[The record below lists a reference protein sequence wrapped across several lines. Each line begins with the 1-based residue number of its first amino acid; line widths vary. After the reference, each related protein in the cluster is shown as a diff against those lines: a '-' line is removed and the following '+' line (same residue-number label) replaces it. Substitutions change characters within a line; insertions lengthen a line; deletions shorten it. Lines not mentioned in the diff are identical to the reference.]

1 MSCKIQIKAVNYLR
15 NEGVIG
21 DKLIITD
28 YSKFQELNDTLTEL
42 AHKKYSVGNGKNK
55 LFSTKTR
62 SARALD
68 GGFYSNV
75 VLEPNEKL
83 FNILDEAVSNY
94 IEEEVTLDTKKL
106 ESLLDENASV
116 KLRSSVQSNQD
127 EDFSGINEFI
137 LFDGKDNIT
146 KASDV
151 LRNIIKNFEG
161 FSEASTEF
169 VEKAIS
175 ILDKTNAN
183 IQFVESDD
191 LKEADTFMEYRP
203 KGNVIKLSKS
213 KLSEATPE
221 YTVSSFLHEVIHSLT
236 VNVYDNPT
244 KMEHHMFKDFIDDAF
259 ESYKEKADNTEAY
272 GFKNVYEFI
281 AEAFTNPLFQQELQS
296 IDKGSKKKSF
306 WSKFVDF
313 LRTIVGLR
321 KQTKYEQVINEI
333 SNILDNSIESDSS
346 KVFEKKQAP
355 TEDVY
360 TSLKSIE
367 DKVTY
372 AIKKMNTS
380 LDINIKKNETLSK
393 RQEYFKNEK
402 GAARLKEYA
411 TSLRELQNEINSYQG
426 AERILSVLTF
436 TVRMSTAMNYVEKQ
450 LDKADYTDEKS
461 VVRTIKNYEQYLQ
474 SYSVIKELEDL
485 LANIKENRT
494 QDVISAEELNRMIKE
509 VSEVKGKY
517 EMLNKRVYNMKT
529 NYMKDFL
536 SDIKYF
542 PELVT
547 KHRERLRKEHTAT
560 KNPEPLKSWTTRMMN
575 TRDKPLIEKELA
587 IVVDEFISDPIVDI
601 GGSNVWFNSAINTSS
616 PIIQIAQ
623 QMFSELK
630 NDRAKIE
637 RTKDQEFKKLWEK
650 LVEEKGTNAIDK
662 LYKNILE
669 VDKETGQSYYKGEY
683 KLEVLKLIDKQNV
696 LREEAKELVKSKGI
710 NSKEYKDVKK
720 KIEELEAANFVK
732 IDGKF
737 QVRDK
742 WKNDMSTLS
751 DTEREVLAF
760 FKEVIDT
767 SNRQTMRTQSLV
779 KYVKNAKFY
788 ELPKVT
794 KSDAER
800 VWDKG
805 VKGIVK
811 DKWNDLTKV
820 RVDDVG
826 YYEVNVDTDN
836 NQIKDLRIHY
846 RDSQAHPMDP
856 KDQSL
861 DLMTITR
868 LEFKNGNTFNI
879 RNKAEM
885 KFTLL
890 SDLAANKKYYQKEG
904 TRKVFNRNDK
914 KLNVIEGTHSN
925 TAKMMNN
932 MLEAQ
937 LYDMFHKTG
946 TKIGNVDLNK
956 AVGFINGIN
965 SFIGLSLNVASGTA
979 NVVNANA
986 QLFLESFVKGQF
998 ITADSIKKANTLYG
1012 QDLHNTMKDN
1022 LNPIKYGFVNQVN
1035 ELFDVQGL
1043 FNLSDADFLK
1053 SDLAKKGLSTE
1064 ALQIF
1069 QNTGEHWI
1077 QSVTT
1082 MAVLGGIKV
1091 MNESGNFINKE
1102 GKEVA
1107 TEKEAASMLDMLER
1121 DENDV
1126 VQISD
1131 KVVYTT
1137 HSKMTKINEGGK
1149 ERIDMLIKK
1158 KLYDTIGNYTQDTQ
1172 TEIYRHWYGKLTM
1185 MYRKYLIPMGVARW
1199 RGLPYSFKTKEEL
1212 DSDERTFSYALQE
1225 YEEGT
1230 YVTLLRYI
1238 YTALKEKKFNLL
1250 SKTNWDTLS
1259 DYEKHNIKRSVTE
1272 LVMSMVTIPLIL
1284 MFMGAMADDDDE
1296 LMFFSM
1302 YQLRRLDSEL
1312 SQYRSIGEAF
1322 KVMRSP
1328 IPSARIL
1335 ETALDITGQLF
1346 NPTEVYKSGYNIDKN
1361 KLKTKIF
1368 KQLPGIKEWQR
1379 SFKDLF
1385 EFQDS
1390 TWGSGK

>member
-15 NEGVIG
+15 NERVIG

-28 YSKFQELNDTLTEL
+28 YSKFQELNNTLTEL
-42 AHKKYSVGNGKNK
+42 AHKKYSVGDGKMK
-55 LFSTKTR
+55 LFDTTTR

-68 GGFYSNV
+68 GSFYSNIV
-75 VLEPNEKL
+75 ISPNERL
-83 FNILDEAVSNY
+83 FNILDEAVDSY
-94 IEEEVTLDTKKL
+94 KEGEVKIT
-106 ESLLDENASV
+106 ESLSELVGENVSDKLMASV
-116 KLRSSVQSNQD
+116 QNNKS
-127 EDFSGINEFI
+127 EDFGGINEFI
-137 LFDGKDNIT
+137 LFDGKDSVSN
-146 KASDV
+146 ASDV

-183 IQFVESDD
+183 IQIVEADD

-213 KLSEATPE
+213 KLREATPE
-221 YTVSSFLHEVIHSLT
+221 YVVSSFLHEVIHSLT

-244 KMEHHMFKDFIDDAF
+244 KMEHHMFKDFINDAF
-259 ESYKEKADNTEAY
+259 ESYKEKADNTESY
-272 GFKNVYEFI
+272 GFKDVYEFMS
-281 AEAFTNPLFQQELQS
+281 EAFTNPLFQQELQS

-306 WSKFVDF
+306 WAKFIDF

-321 KQTKYEQVINEI
+321 KQTKYEQVIDEI
-333 SNILDNSIESDSS
+333 SNILESSENSESS
-346 KVFEKKQAP
+346 KVFEKKEA
-355 TEDVY
+355 TKEDPY
-360 TSLKSIE
+360 TSLKTIE
-367 DKVTY
+367 DKVSY

-380 LDINIKKNETLSK
+380 LDINIKKNENLSK
-393 RQEYFKNEK
+393 RQAYFKNEK
-402 GAARLKEYA
+402 GAERLKEYA
-411 TSLRELQNEINSYQG
+411 TSLRELQGEINSYQG

-436 TVRMSTAMNYVEKQ
+436 TVRMSTAMNYVQKQ
-450 LDKADYTDEKS
+450 LDKADYTDEKN
-461 VVRTIKNYEQYLQ
+461 VARTIKNYEQYLQ

-485 LANIKENRT
+485 LANIKENRD
-494 QDVISAEELNRMIKE
+494 QDVISNEELNNMITE
-509 VSEVKGKY
+509 VSQVKGQY
-517 EMLNKRVYNMKT
+517 EILNKRVYHMKA
-529 NYMKDFL
+529 NYMKGFL
-536 SDIKYF
+536 TDIKYF
-542 PELVT
+542 PQLVT
-547 KHRERLRKEHTAT
+547 KHRERLRLEHTAA
-560 KNPEPLKSWTTRMMN
+560 KNPAPLKAWTTKMMN
-575 TRDKPLIEKELA
+575 TRDKPLIEKELKE
-587 IVVDEFISDPIVDI
+587 VVEEFITDPIVDI

-650 LVEEKGTNAIDK
+650 LVAEKGTNAIDK
-662 LYKNILE
+662 LYKNIIDT
-669 VDKETGQSYYKGEY
+669 DKETGQAYYKGEY
-683 KLEVLKLIDKQNV
+683 KLGVLKIIDQQAA
-696 LREEAKELVKSKGI
+696 LREEAKELVATKGI
-710 NSKEYKDVKK
+710 NSKEYKDIRKK
-720 KIEELEAANFVK
+720 VEALEAANFVK
-732 IDGKF
+732 IDGKL
-737 QVRDK
+737 QVKEK
-742 WKNDMSTLS
+742 WKNDMSKLS
-751 DTEREVLAF
+751 TTEKEVLSF

-767 SNRQTMRTQSLV
+767 SNRQTMRTQSLI

-805 VKGIVK
+805 LAGIAK
-811 DKWNDLTKV
+811 DRWSDLTKV

-836 NQIKDLRIHY
+836 NQIKDLRVHY
-846 RDSQAHPMDP
+846 RDSQKNPMNA

-868 LEFKNGNTFNI
+868 LEFKNGNI
-879 RNKAEM
+879 YDLRSKAEM

-890 SDLAANKKYYQKEG
+890 SDLASNKKYYQKEG
-904 TRKVFNRNDK
+904 TRKVFSKNDK
-914 KLNVIEGTHSN
+914 KINIIEGTHSN

-946 TKIGNVDLNK
+946 TKISGVDLNK
-956 AVGFINGIN
+956 AVGFFN
-965 SFIGLSLNVASGTA
+965 SVNAFIGLSLNVASGTA

-998 ITADSIKKANTLYG
+998 ITAEGVRKANSLYG
-1012 QDLHNTMKDN
+1012 QDLHNTMKDSI
-1022 LNPIKYGFVNQVN
+1022 NPIKHGFVNQVN

-1043 FNLSDADFLK
+1043 FNLSEADFLK

-1064 ALQIF
+1064 SLQIF

-1082 MAVLGGIKV
+1082 MAVLAGVKV

-1121 DENDV
+1121 DKDDV

-1137 HSKMTKINEGGK
+1137 HSKMTRMNEGGK

-1185 MYRKYLIPMGVARW
+1185 MYRKYLIPMGVSRW
-1199 RGLPYSFKTKEEL
+1199 RGLAYSFKAKEDLE
-1212 DSDERTFSYALQE
+1212 DDERTFSYALQE

-1230 YVTLLRYI
+1230 YVTLLRYM
-1238 YTALKEKKFNLL
+1238 YTSLKDKKFNLL

-1259 DYEKHNIKRSVTE
+1259 DYEKHNVKRSVTE
-1272 LVMSMVTIPLIL
+1272 LIMSMVAIPLIL

-1328 IPSARIL
+1328 IPSARIV
-1335 ETALDITGQLF
+1335 ETGLDILGQMF
-1346 NPTEVYKSGYNIDKN
+1346 SPTEIYRGGFNKDKN
-1361 KLKTKIF
+1361 KLKTKVL
-1368 KQLPGIKEWQR
+1368 KQVPGVKEWQR

-1385 EFQDS
+1385 EFQNS
-1390 TWGSGK
+1390 TWGSSK